1 MIDYE
6 LKRSKRKTV
15 SIQVTKDCR
24 VVVKAPL
31 LLLKRSIDNF
41 VSQHREWILSHLEAQ
56 RNRLE
61 NAPPEPTK
69 EEIKALKARAKAYI
83 FPKVQE
89 YAQIMGLEYGDL
101 KITSAKTRYG
111 SCNTKTHNLCFSY
124 KLIQKPAP
132 LVDYVI
138 VHELAHIVHPNHS
151 KEFYSVIERY
161 MPDYKERIKLLKLSE
176 KENF

>member
-1 MIDYE
+1 MLDYE
-6 LKRSKRKTV
+6 LKRSRRKTV

-31 LLLKRSIDNF
+31 LVPKKRIDAF
-41 VSQHREWILSHLEAQ
+41 ISQHNKWIQEHLESQ
-56 RNRLE
+56 KKRLE
-61 NAPPEPTK
+61 KAPSEPTK
-69 EEIKALKARAKAYI
+69 EEIKALKSRAGEYI
-83 FPKVQE
+83 FPKVKE
-89 YAQIMGLEYGDL
+89 YAQIMGLDYGEV

-124 KLIQKPAP
+124 KLIQKPVN

-151 KEFYSVIERY
+151 KEFYGYIERY

>member
-1 MIDYE
+1 MFDYE
-6 LKRSKRKTV
+6 LKRSKRKTL
-15 SIQVTKDCR
+15 SLQVTKDCR

-31 LLLKRSIDNF
+31 LFSKRSIDKF
-41 VSQHREWILSHLEAQ
+41 VSEHSEWIRTHLEAQ
-56 RNRLE
+56 KKRIE

-69 EEIKALKARAKAYI
+69 EEIKALKARAKEYI
-83 FPKVQE
+83 FPKARE
-89 YAQIMGLEYGDL
+89 YAQIMGLEYGDI

-111 SCNTKTHNLCFSY
+111 SCNTGTHNLCFSY

-151 KEFYSVIERY
+151 KEFYGYIERY

-176 KENF
+176 KEIF

>member
-1 MIDYE
+1 MFDYE

-15 SIQVTKDCR
+15 SLQITKDCR

-31 LLLKRSIDNF
+31 LLTKRRIDKF
-41 VSQHREWILSHLEAQ
+41 VSEHENWIKTHLQEQ
-56 RNRLE
+56 KKRLE
-61 NAPPEPTK
+61 NAPPEPTE
-69 EEIKALKARAKAYI
+69 EEIKALKAKAKEYI
-83 FPKVQE
+83 FPKVKE
-89 YAQIMGLEYGDL
+89 YAQIMGLEYGEL
-101 KITSAKTRYG
+101 KITSAKTRHG

-124 KLIQKPAP
+124 KLIQKPEKA
-132 LVDYVI
+132 VDYVI

-151 KEFYSVIERY
+151 KDFYGYIERY

>member
-1 MIDYE
+1 MFDYE
-6 LKRSKRKTV
+6 LKRSRRKTL
-15 SIQVTKDCR
+15 SIQVTRDCR

-31 LLLKRSIDNF
+31 LLSKRKIEDF
-41 VSQHREWILSHLEAQ
+41 VIQHESWILTHLAQ
-56 RNRLE
+56 QKKRLE
-61 NAPPEPTK
+61 NAPPEPTA
-69 EEIKALKARAKAYI
+69 EEIKALKEKAKEYI
-83 FPKVQE
+83 VPKVKE
-89 YAQIMGLEYGDL
+89 YAQIMGLEYGEI

-124 KLIQKPAP
+124 KLIQKPLD

-151 KEFYSVIERY
+151 KDFYSYIERY
-161 MPDYKERIKLLKLSE
+161 MPDYKERIKALKLSE